1 MRREVWDPTIDFL
14 TLLFSTER
22 TCKANRIKSIRSVF
36 SGVQWMFQPTL
47 LTCTGQAHFCCVT
60 RTLLLYSL
68 PYIYLPALVT
78 KPIVCE
84 LFLYPDINLIERH
97 LLLGGG
103 HGQAYQRR
111 IGVGGLGAP
120 IIREVHVLKIKFG
133 SVDRFVPIFH
143 FTCDNN
149 LKCWQRFLT
158 DVFCWICI
166 FLLLEAI
173 KNKINIEKSF
183 LNHFRKLH

>member
-1 MRREVWDPTIDFL
+1 MRDPTIDFL

-22 TCKANRIKSIRSVF
+22 TCKANRIKSIWLLVAVKSQLS
-36 SGVQWMFQPTL
+36 SGVQWIFHYNCYI
-47 LTCTGQAHFCCVT
+47 LTKTSQAQFCCFYFYFI
-60 RTLLLYSL
+60 LWPKLH
-68 PYIYLPALVT
+68 YITFTYLPALVT

-120 IIREVHVLKIKFG
+120 IIREVHVLKIKFW
-133 SVDRFVPIFH
+133 IW
-143 FTCDNN
+143 T
-149 LKCWQRFLT
+149 L
-158 DVFCWICI
+158 FCPY
-166 FLLLEAI
+166 F
-173 KNKINIEKSF
+173 SF
-183 LNHFRKLH
+183 YL